1 MSAPVARRFWLL
13 AIALLLCASPARA
26 DFRMEKNLPLL
37 PGGAFTLETEA
48 GAVTVVGDSTADVFV
63 LVTSERDDL
72 VRRMDFRFDA
82 QPGAVRVK
90 ATRRSHLVADW
101 LRHWGWNDRLRFEVH
116 VPRRTG
122 VAVQTAGG
130 SVQITGLEGG
140 ARIHTSGGGL
150 RLMNIGGD
158 VEARTSGGPIR
169 IQDVRGSVQART
181 AGGGIDVAS
190 VGGRVEVSTSGGS
203 IRIDGSGGDVSARTS
218 GGAIQVDQAG
228 GRVEARTSGGPIR
241 VRFAPGNGHGGA
253 LHTSGGSVQAAID
266 PTTAVSI
273 DAVASG
279 GRVTSD
285 LAMNTW
291 GESRRSALRADLN
304 GGGPVLQMHTS
315 GGPVRISGLER

>member
-1 MSAPVARRFWLL
+1 
-13 AIALLLCASPARA
+13 
-26 DFRMEKNLPLL
+26 MEKNLPLL

-253 LHTSGGSVQAAID
+253 LHTSGGSV
-266 PTTAVSI
+266 
-273 DAVASG
+273 
-279 GRVTSD
+279 
-285 LAMNTW
+285 
-291 GESRRSALRADLN
+291 
-304 GGGPVLQMHTS
+304 
-315 GGPVRISGLER
+315 